1 MTDELYKLIDATEMK
16 HQLITEFNDAIIKI
30 SLFPTVTCMLLDLY
44 VNALEK
50 DKELWRKIEQL
61 DEFKSVYNGDRVS
74 LIRAYDRQKQIKAD

>member
-1 MTDELYKLIDATEMK
+1 MTDELYQLIDATEMK

-30 SLFPTVTCMLLDLY
+30 SLFPTVTCMLLDSY